1 MRIVVK
7 IVKWLLGLIV
17 LAVAALFAWLYI
29 APPELIRVGSGYS
42 AKIVCSN
49 VFIAGR
55 DPNEVLAVDVQAPGH
70 PLLRLMRV
78 SVDKNRG
85 TVSAGLFGFLGK
97 SVAVARDGLGC
108 ASVPDGD
115 VGKVRRTAI
124 QAEPSAVTMGDLWP
138 EGERVEASQ
147 DPVVAKLLDDA
158 ALIGTGMR
166 AVVVVKNGRVVAERY
181 GDGFSARTPLL
192 GWSMTKTVN
201 AAIVGTLVKDG
212 KMAFD
217 NKNLFAPWK
226 ADGRAAIS
234 LADMMAMSSG
244 LEFNEDYG
252 DVADVTRM
260 LYLEPDMAGFAES
273 KPLAAEVGKQFSYSS
288 GTAVM
293 LSRLWQDAVG
303 DKARALTW
311 PRTALFEPLGMH
323 SAVLETDELGTFVGS
338 SYLYAT
344 AHDWARFGQFLLQ
357 GGVWNGN
364 QILPA
369 GFVDWMRE
377 PASASKV
384 YGKGQLWIEA
394 PGDEENPGAG
404 VAAGLPKDTYWMEG
418 HDGQTVAIIPSEQL
432 VVVRL
437 GLTPAKLGYRPQTM
451 VGALVKALH

>member
-17 LAVAALFAWLYI
+17 LVIAALFAWLYI

-273 KPLAAEVGKQFSYSS
+273 KPLAAEVGEQFSYSS

>member
-7 IVKWLLGLIV
+7 IVKGLLGLIV
-17 LAVAALFAWLYI
+17 LAIAALFAWLYI

-49 VFIAGR
+49 LFIAGR
-55 DPNEVLAVDVQAPGH
+55 DANEVLAVDVQAPGH

-85 TVSAGLFGFLGK
+85 TVSAGLLGFLGK

-124 QAEPSAVTMGDLWP
+124 HAEPSAVSQDALWP
-138 EGERVEASQ
+138 EGERIEASQ
-147 DPVVAKLLDDA
+147 DPLIAELLDDA
-158 ALIGTGMR
+158 ALTGPGMR
-166 AVVVVKNGRVVAERY
+166 AVVVVKNGRVIAERY
-181 GDGFSARTPLL
+181 GDGFSAKTPLL

-212 KMAFD
+212 KMTFTD
-217 NKNLFAPWK
+217 KGLFGPWK
-226 ADGRAAIS
+226 ADGRSAIS

-273 KPLAAEVGKQFSYSS
+273 KPLAAEVGKLFSYSS

-293 LSRLWQDAVG
+293 LSRLWQEAIG
-303 DKARALTW
+303 DKAKALTW

-323 SAVLETDELGTFVGS
+323 SAVLETDEQGTFVGS

-357 GGVWNGN
+357 SGVWNGN

-384 YGKGQLWIEA
+384 YGKGQVWIEA

>member
-293 LSRLWQDAVG
+293 LSRLWQDPFG
-303 DKARALTW
+303 DTPQSLTW
-311 PRTALFEPLGMH
+311 PRSALFEPLGMH
-323 SAVLETDELGTFVGS
+323 SAVLETDEQGTFVGS

-451 VGALVKALH
+451 VGALMKALH